1 MTSEE
6 QNIVFDNIYEDIAL
20 RLDYA
25 LDEVIE
31 EIEDDWE
38 IGGDMV
44 VKIIETWS
52 LGVSARIP
60 LTVKVDEK
68 TCAMMER
75 TVKK

>member
-6 QNIVFDNIYEDIAL
+6 QNIVFDNIYEDIAM

-31 EIEDDWE
+31 EIEDEWN

-68 TCAMMER
+68 AYAMMKR
-75 TVKK
+75 TLKK